1 MSAKEVL
8 EDADLCCTGSP
19 SVAAKTAL
27 AALDS
32 AGYKLTRPELV
43 ERIMFAV
50 DGYRF
55 GEWSLADAG
64 ARILKLI
71 EQNPEAAL

>member
-1 MSAKEVL
+1 M
-8 EDADLCCTGSP
+8 
-19 SVAAKTAL
+19 
-27 AALDS
+27 
-32 AGYKLTRPELV
+32 TRQQLV

-64 ARILKLI
+64 ARILRLI
-71 EQNPEAAL
+71 HENPQAAIGHHGEGGK